1 MAYLL
6 QRIEAYNGLVILAPN
21 QRANIDDAFV
31 RRLQAIIAFPMPS
44 PEERY
49 EIWRKTFPPQIAIAD
64 DIDWRYI
71 AARHELTGA
80 GILNVTHFCAVDI
93 LAKDTLRLDLKG
105 LEAAINREY
114 VKEGKIM

>member
-1 MAYLL
+1 MQAS
-6 QRIEAYNGLVILAPN
+6 RIY
-21 QRANIDDAFV
+21 
-31 RRLQAIIAFPMPS
+31 
-44 PEERY
+44 
-49 EIWRKTFPPQIAIAD
+49 PQLH
-64 DIDWRYI
+64 
-71 AARHELTGA
+71 AAALTGA